1 MFSKACEYAIR
12 SCIYVA
18 SISEPEGKVPL
29 QAISNA
35 IDSPPAYTAKLL
47 QMLVQAKILN
57 SSKGVG
63 GGFSMDRFQ
72 LQNTLLADVV
82 KAIDGEGVY
91 TGCALGL
98 MKCSSETPCS
108 VHHQFEQVRND
119 LKKMLTGTRVVDL
132 VEPYNAGITRLKQ

>member
-18 SISEPEGKVPL
+18 SISELDGKVPL

-63 GGFSMDRFQ
+63 GGFSMNGMQ

-82 KAIDGEGVY
+82 KAIDGDGIY

-98 MKCSSETPCS
+98 KKCSSDKPCS

-119 LKKMLTGTRVVDL
+119 LKKMLTGTRIVDL
-132 VEPYNAGITRLKQ
+132 VEPYNAGITRLKK